1 MISINKNTRYHIRID
16 NEYELELLCSYLN
29 TRFPGKFHWNLD
41 NHVNEVTKEY
51 IKKICT
57 YKMQTL
63 CLDTN
68 YRFTY
73 SSSSHYKV
81 GDIDH
86 FGNKVISVYD
96 LEGIYDLNNSAKET
110 QNLLSWLY

>member
-1 MISINKNTRYHIRID
+1 
-16 NEYELELLCSYLN
+16 
-29 TRFPGKFHWNLD
+29 
-41 NHVNEVTKEY
+41 
-51 IKKICT
+51 
-57 YKMQTL
+57 MQTL
-63 CLDTN
+63 CLDTD

-96 LEGIYDLNNSAKET
+96 LEGIYDLNNSVKET